1 VVDKSSKQQHSKS
14 YDRRVCCECVDSKA
28 LIIDKQGPIMN
39 LRLALLT
46 SVSVIGFA
54 VAAPAMAQTII
65 NPQQA
70 TGALVQGNGA
80 TATQVISTAATGLT
94 ALAAGNQGNNN
105 AVNLIGNGSSALA
118 VSTSFGFGQV
128 IGGIAAPDS
137 TTLTQGSV
145 NSISAFS
152 VSSLQSN
159 VTAALS
165 GGNQSATNAANSATF
180 SLLAGTT
187 GSLTQAINTDIA
199 GTNTM
204 RANNAI
210 SANAVNGQAS
220 ILGNGFGQVANNS
233 LNSAAFVA
241 AGAATIGLD
250 QKSSTSI
257 LAASQ
262 VNTASAQ
269 VTAAGNPVI
278 DPSITN
284 LSQTAGFSLNSI
296 SGQGASNALTLTN
309 GSDSVGQSSTF
320 VTGSTIG
327 SSNSQTA
334 LTGIGTL
341 LPGNGISQISGSSQ
355 ANSLSLNRVAN
366 AGSTSFGDLAG
377 QFTQSVNTTNV
388 TASGLADQTF
398 GATNTVVTGA
408 TANLMVASTN
418 AGAASVT
425 GTPLGATNSTATQ
438 YRSVDLNSVSSG
450 GLVSGTLA
458 QSNAAPITLAQMPA
472 LNNVAA
478 ARTDIGAAT
487 VSSVSQAQ
495 VQSLNTLSGGGAS
508 GLNATQ
514 NANTVT
520 FGGENRQNAVTGL
533 GVATIGGGLQQM
545 GSSVNVASLG
555 ALGAGSML
563 QTANAVSQNTA
574 NRLSA
579 TGGAAIASGSQT
591 VTNTINAIR

>member
-1 VVDKSSKQQHSKS
+1 
-14 YDRRVCCECVDSKA
+14 
-28 LIIDKQGPIMN
+28 MT
-39 LRLALLT
+39 LRLALMA
-46 SVSVIGFA
+46 SVSAIGFA
-54 VAAPAMAQTII
+54 VAAPALAQTIL

-70 TGALVQGNGA
+70 TGVLIQGSGA
-80 TATQVISTAATGLT
+80 TATQEITSGAVSGANTGLT
-94 ALAAGNQGNNN
+94 ALAAGNQSNNN
-105 AVNLIGNGSSALA
+105 AINAIGSGSSALA
-118 VSTSFGFGQV
+118 VSSTFAFGQV
-128 IGGIAAPDS
+128 IGGITGVDAVTS
-137 TTLTQGSV
+137 INQGSS
-145 NSISAFS
+145 NSISATS
-152 VSSLQSN
+152 TTALQSN

-180 SLLAGTT
+180 SLLTGSA
-187 GSLTQAINTDIA
+187 GSLTQAVNAGLAASTD
-199 GTNTM
+199 TM
-204 RANNAI
+204 AAVNSI
-210 SANAVNGQAS
+210 SALGTNGQAS

-241 AGAATIGLD
+241 AGTASIGLD
-250 QKSSTSI
+250 QKAPTDIFS
-257 LAASQ
+257 ASQ
-262 VNTASAQ
+262 TNTALAR
-269 VTAAGNPVI
+269 VTAGGNPVI

-309 GSDSVGQSSTF
+309 GSDNVGQSSTF
-320 VTGSTIG
+320 FTGSTIG

-334 LTGIGTL
+334 LTGTTII

-377 QFTQSVNTTNV
+377 QFTQSVDTTNV
-388 TASGLADQTF
+388 TASGLATQTF
-398 GATNTVVTGA
+398 GSGVAGGTNSVSTGA

-458 QSNAAPITLAQMPA
+458 QSNATSTTLAA

-495 VQSLNTLSGGGAS
+495 AQTLNTLSGGGAS

-514 NANTVT
+514 NATAVT

-533 GVATIGGGLQQM
+533 GVATIGGGVQQM
-545 GSSVNVASLG
+545 GSSINVASLG
-555 ALGAGSML
+555 AIGNNSSLL
-563 QTANAVSQNTA
+563 QTAAASTQNTA
-574 NRLSA
+574 NRLTA
-579 TGGAAIASGSQT
+579 AGGAAIASGSQT
-591 VTNTINAIR
+591 VTNTVNAIK